1 MNQVCIDDL
10 RGGGSPLG
18 EPQKKKRR
26 AQKLCFPAFITLRAG
41 PPTRLSIPRL
51 RLHTSSSTSY
61 LGPPLLIYI
70 SLGVLSLD
78 PGGAWAAVL
87 PYYVVLFFSLF
98 VVPPN
103 LWIPQ
108 HVWLYL
114 KQLANN
120 GLASL
125 GLFAHPKRPSM
136 ATEWQKN
143 DYNAV
148 YVVVRV
154 IWYARPT
161 VFLAPKWLL
170 DPPKRKMIQND
181 VLTSKIV
188 DFDFPRLKRIQN

>member
-1 MNQVCIDDL
+1 ML
-10 RGGGSPLG
+10 H
-18 EPQKKKRR
+18 
-26 AQKLCFPAFITLRAG
+26 FPAFITLRAG

-61 LGPPLLIYI
+61 LGPSLLIYI

-78 PGGAWAAVL
+78 PGGHGAAVL
-87 PYYVVLFFSLF
+87 PCVVLFFSLF

-114 KQLANN
+114 KQLANI
-120 GLASL
+120 GLVSL
-125 GLFAHPKRPSM
+125 GLFAHTLSARAWPQNGK
-136 ATEWQKN
+136 KN
-143 DYNAV
+143 DNNAV

-161 VFLAPKWLL
+161 VFLTPRWLL
-170 DPPKRKMIQND
+170 DHPKRRMIQND

-188 DFDFPRLKRIQN
+188 GFDSSRLKITQN

>member
-1 MNQVCIDDL
+1 M
-10 RGGGSPLG
+10 
-18 EPQKKKRR
+18 
-26 AQKLCFPAFITLRAG
+26 LCFPAFITLRAG

-61 LGPPLLIYI
+61 PGPPLLIYI

-78 PGGAWAAVL
+78 PGGAWGRSITLCGFV
-87 PYYVVLFFSLF
+87 FSLF

-125 GLFAHPKRPSM
+125 GLFAHTLSARAWPQNAK
-136 ATEWQKN
+136 KN
-143 DYNAV
+143 DNNAV

-161 VFLAPKWLL
+161 VFLTPRWLL
-170 DPPKRKMIQND
+170 DHPKRKMIQND

-188 DFDFPRLKRIQN
+188 GFDSSRLKITQN